1 MYSFKNDYSEGAHP
15 RILNALMESNFVQE
29 EGYGED
35 QYTQKAIEL
44 LKQSIGRTD
53 VDIHLLAGG
62 TQTNLI
68 ALSAFLR
75 PHEAVLAASTGHIL
89 GHETGAIE
97 ATGHKI
103 LSIETDNGK
112 LQPSHLKGVLDAH
125 TDEHMV
131 KPKLVYISNSTEI
144 GSIYKRSELEQLSDF
159 CQHHKL
165 ILYMDGARLGSALC
179 SEENDLKLSDLAAL
193 VDAFYI
199 GGTKN
204 GALIGEAL
212 VICRDALKEDFRFHM
227 KQKGA
232 LLAKGRLLGIQF
244 LELFRDNLFFDLAS
258 HANKMAIMIRDELGK
273 KNVRFLTHSPSNQIF
288 PILPNALI
296 TELQSKY
303 SFHIWEKVDSD
314 YAAIRLVT
322 SWATKEDAVV
332 VLIEDLKRMLLITK
346 YRKID
351 KQARMKLVP
360 DPKLVNS
367 RGSGRFLMVPDTTKV
382 L

>member
-15 RILNALMESNFVQE
+15 RILNALLESNLVQVD
-29 EGYGED
+29 GYGED
-35 QYTQKAIEL
+35 QFTRQAVEL
-44 LKQSIGRTD
+44 LKEKMGQAD
-53 VDIHLLAGG
+53 VDIHLLSGG

-68 ALSAFLR
+68 AISAFLR
-75 PHEAVLAASTGHIL
+75 PHEAAMAASTGHIL

-103 LSIETDNGK
+103 LSIEAENGK
-112 LQPSHLKGVLDAH
+112 LTPANVQAVLDGH
-125 TDEHMV
+125 PDEHMV

-144 GSIYKRSELEQLSDF
+144 GSIYTKRELEQLSDF
-159 CQHHKL
+159 CKKKNL

-179 SEENDLKLSDLAAL
+179 SEENDLQLSDLPAL

-212 VICRDALKEDFRFHM
+212 VICHDALKEDFRYHL

-244 LELFRDNLFFDLAS
+244 LELFRDNLFFELAT
-258 HANKMAIMIRDELGK
+258 HANKMAAILRDEISK
-273 KNVRFLTHSPSNQIF
+273 ANIPFLTHSPSNQIF

-296 TELQSKY
+296 TELERKY

-314 YAAIRLVT
+314 HSAIRLVT
-322 SWATKEDAVV
+322 SWATKEDQVFSF
-332 VLIEDLKRMLLITK
+332 IED
-346 YRKID
+346 
-351 KQARMKLVP
+351 MK
-360 DPKLVNS
+360 K
-367 RGSGRFLMVPDTTKV
+367 
-382 L
+382 

>member
-15 RILNALMESNFVQE
+15 RILNALLESNLVQE
-29 EGYGED
+29 DGYGED
-35 QYTQKAIEL
+35 QFSRKAIEL
-44 LKQSIGRTD
+44 LKERMGRAD
-53 VDIHLLAGG
+53 VDIHLLSGG

-68 ALSAFLR
+68 AISAFLR
-75 PHEAVLAASTGHIL
+75 PHEAAMAASTGHIL

-103 LSIETDNGK
+103 LSIEAENGK
-112 LQPSHLKGVLDAH
+112 LTPANVQTVLDGH
-125 TDEHMV
+125 PDEHMV

-144 GSIYKRSELEQLSDF
+144 GSIYSKSELEQLSDF
-159 CQHHKL
+159 CKKNNL

-179 SEENDLKLSDLAAL
+179 SEENDLKLSDLPSL

-212 VICRDALKEDFRFHM
+212 VICQDSLKEDLRYHL

-244 LELFRDNLFFDLAS
+244 LELFRENLFFELAT
-258 HANKMAIMIRDELGK
+258 HANKMAAILRDEISK
-273 KNVRFLTHSPSNQIF
+273 ANIPFLTHSPSNQIF

-296 TELQSKY
+296 TELEKKY
-303 SFHIWEKVDSD
+303 SFHIWERGDSD
-314 YAAIRLVT
+314 HSAIRLVT
-322 SWATKEDAVV
+322 SWATKEDQVYAFMDD
-332 VLIEDLKRMLLITK
+332 IKK
-346 YRKID
+346 
-351 KQARMKLVP
+351 
-360 DPKLVNS
+360 
-367 RGSGRFLMVPDTTKV
+367 
-382 L
+382 